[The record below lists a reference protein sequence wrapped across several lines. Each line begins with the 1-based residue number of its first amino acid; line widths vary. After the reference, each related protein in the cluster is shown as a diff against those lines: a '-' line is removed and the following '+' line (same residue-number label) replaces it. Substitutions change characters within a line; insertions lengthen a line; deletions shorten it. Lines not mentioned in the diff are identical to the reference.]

1 MNYGAEQ
8 PLTVNPP
15 RATHASVGEIQSTDT
30 YHQIIPGMSE
40 RLYPTIVADGSL
52 STPAVDDCST
62 LHRQI
67 TSELDKYLQ
76 EATEKCEQ
84 DDNYYD
90 G

>member
-1 MNYGAEQ
+1 
-8 PLTVNPP
+8 
-15 RATHASVGEIQSTDT
+15 
-30 YHQIIPGMSE
+30 MSG
-40 RLYPTIVADGSL
+40 RLYPTLIADGSL

-90 G
+90 E